1 MSSAAIR
8 RLAGQSPAPPVVPLC
23 LLLWPGMASGTA
35 LEPLHT
41 QNLSPFTAL
50 LGLPRWDAAAA
61 TEAGWRLRLDLDLA
75 SHLAGSRVGGETVIL
90 DGETVRTTL
99 VVRRRVSPAW
109 VVGLE
114 VPYVRHSGGFLD
126 SFIDRWHDAFGLP
139 DGGRD
144 LRAEDLLQF
153 EYRSDGLVAS
163 QLSSD
168 QSGLGD
174 VTVSVAREIGAGGLE
189 LHARLKIPTGEAERF
204 TGSGGTDFSLS
215 LLQSRPRPPGGRWQG
230 LFWGAAVVRVDQGD
244 LDQPTPKDWVAMGLL
259 GSAFQLS
266 PRVNLKAQLELHSAP
281 YDSPLEELGDFSAQI
296 TFGASITVA
305 EALYLD
311 LALSEDIVTSS
322 APDVAFHLGLVW
334 GW

>member
-1 MSSAAIR
+1 LSSAAIR
-8 RLAGQSPAPPVVPLC
+8 KRAAPLVPLC
-23 LLLWPGMASGTA
+23 LLLYPAMAGGAA

-61 TEAGWRLRLDLDLA
+61 TEAGWRLRLDMDLA
-75 SHLAGSRVGGETVIL
+75 SHLAGSRAGGQTVIL
-90 DGETVRTTL
+90 DGETVRTT
-99 VVRRRVSPAW
+99 VVARRRVGKAW

-114 VPYVRHSGGFLD
+114 VPYVRHSGGFLV

-144 LRAEDLLQF
+144 RRARDLLQF
-153 EYRSDGLVAS
+153 EYRSGGLVAN

-174 VTVSVAREIGAGGLE
+174 VTASVARGIGGAGLE
-189 LHARLKIPTGEAERF
+189 LHARLKLPTGEAERF
-204 TGSGGTDFSLS
+204 TGSGGTDISLS
-215 LLQSRPRPPGGRWQG
+215 LFQARPRPPGGRWHG
-230 LFWGAAVVRVDQGD
+230 LFWGAGVVRVDQGD

-259 GSAFQLS
+259 GSAFQLT
-266 PRVNLKAQLELHSAP
+266 PRVNLKTQLELHSGP

-305 EALYLD
+305 EAVSLD